1 VSASSK
7 FFSVRCPANFKV
19 IRPSEWPLDAENEER
34 EVIGWSG
41 FRNFKVVCRPIEDK
55 AQQTCLFCLKRDGS
69 GWQLGNMM
77 TTENRPPSLKRYA
90 WISIGAAITTILLKG
105 VAWQLTG
112 SVGLLSDAIES
123 LVNLAGALMALWM
136 LWLAER
142 PADQEHPYGHSKSE
156 YFSSAFEGLLI
167 ILAAVSIA
175 YTAIGRLL
183 NPLPLE
189 TVGVGLVVSVV
200 ASVVNLLVARLL
212 LKAGRE
218 HQSITLEAD
227 AHHLMTDV
235 WTSVGVILG
244 VGLVALSGWNW
255 LDPTLAL
262 LVAANI
268 VWTGWQLMNRSASG
282 LMDAALPPDQ
292 QRLITEVFDRY
303 IEHGIA
309 YHALRTR
316 QAGRRSFISFHA
328 LIPGQWTVQEAH
340 DWVERIE
347 SDLRAAIPNSHV
359 TSHLEPIDDPC
370 SMDDQ
375 GLDRTSQFPRQA
387 NSD

>member
-1 VSASSK
+1 MTLNNNLSK
-7 FFSVRCPANFKV
+7 F
-19 IRPSEWPLDAENEER
+19 
-34 EVIGWSG
+34 
-41 FRNFKVVCRPIEDK
+41 
-55 AQQTCLFCLKRDGS
+55 
-69 GWQLGNMM
+69 
-77 TTENRPPSLKRYA
+77 A
-90 WISIGAAITTILLKG
+90 WLSIAAAIATILLK
-105 VAWQLTG
+105 AEAYFLTG
-112 SVGLLSDAIES
+112 SVGLLSDALES
-123 LVNLAGALMALWM
+123 FVNLAGAIMALAM
-136 LWLAER
+136 LAIASK
-142 PADQEHPYGHSKSE
+142 PPDSDHNFGHGKAE
-156 YFSSAFEGLLI
+156 YFSSGFEGALI
-167 ILAAVSIA
+167 VVAAISIA
-175 YTAIGRLL
+175 YAAGLRLL
-183 NPLPLE
+183 NPKPIEKLDI
-189 TVGVGLVVSVV
+189 GLAVSIG
-200 ASVVNLLVARLL
+200 ASVINFLVARILG
-212 LKAGRE
+212 KAGQRYN
-218 HQSITLEAD
+218 SITLEANSR
-227 AHHLMTDV
+227 HLMTDV

-359 TSHLEPIDDPC
+359 TTHLEPIDDPC